1 MKYSLILIL
10 AWLLPLSLSAQSPC
24 GDNFKK
30 GLRINQ
36 NFTAPCDSMVVFSKP
51 AFENLNLR
59 LAKLQKEISL
69 HENLESSLNLSIA
82 HRDSLVAV
90 YQKEVRDFENYLKDT
105 AGPVARLQENLEKS
119 IQNTDR
125 MIKIANRNKTLG
137 LVAGGMG
144 GVLAGLLIGSLAF

>member
-1 MKYSLILIL
+1 
-10 AWLLPLSLSAQSPC
+10 
-24 GDNFKK
+24 
-30 GLRINQ
+30 
-36 NFTAPCDSMVVFSKP
+36 MVVFSKP